1 MVYRKAGGSDSRT
14 LSMDAWVRKLGKG
27 LLEYCGGGWISHSP
41 FPFLSADTG
50 REDEA
55 RVLVRV
61 FLRALS
67 RIESEFDIAEKVGKT
82 VYREEEEET
91 SKFLYT
97 NRARSIDLLAG
108 FSSLRRRFETPR
120 NRRIRNWNADVLE
133 TRILLG
139 NYRERYR
146 VNRSRVG
153 EDVALELAVALLP
166 RSRGGSFDTTPPQ
179 FFFPPPSS
187 N

>member
-1 MVYRKAGGSDSRT
+1 MGSK
-14 LSMDAWVRKLGKG
+14 VRKRTIGILR
-27 LLEYCGGGWISHSP
+27 GGMDIP
-41 FPFLSADTG
+41 FPVPISICRHGEGRRGEGVGPSVSPSALEN
-50 REDEA
+50 RI
-55 RVLVRV
+55 RVRY
-61 FLRALS
+61 S
-67 RIESEFDIAEKVGKT
+67 GKSWQNGLPT
-82 VYREEEEET
+82 ERRRRPRN
-91 SKFLYT
+91 FYT
-97 NRARSIDLLAG
+97 RTRARSIDLLAG

>member
-1 MVYRKAGGSDSRT
+1 MGSK
-14 LSMDAWVRKLGKG
+14 VRKRTIGILR
-27 LLEYCGGGWISHSP
+27 GGMDIP
-41 FPFLSADTG
+41 FPVPISICRHGEGRRGEGVGPSVSPSALEN
-50 REDEA
+50 RI
-55 RVLVRV
+55 RVRY
-61 FLRALS
+61 S
-67 RIESEFDIAEKVGKT
+67 GKSWQNGLPT
-82 VYREEEEET
+82 ERRRRRPRN
-91 SKFLYT
+91 FYT
-97 NRARSIDLLAG
+97 RTRARSIDLLAG

>member
-1 MVYRKAGGSDSRT
+1 MGSK
-14 LSMDAWVRKLGKG
+14 VRKRTIGILR
-27 LLEYCGGGWISHSP
+27 GGWISHSP

-50 REDEA
+50 REDAA

-61 FLRALS
+61 FLPALS

-82 VYREEEEET
+82 VYRPREGGGDLEISIHEPCT
-91 SKFLYT
+91 
-97 NRARSIDLLAG
+97 IDLLAG

>member
-1 MVYRKAGGSDSRT
+1 MGSK
-14 LSMDAWVRKLGKG
+14 VRKRTIGIPR
-27 LLEYCGGGWISHSP
+27 GGMDIP
-41 FPFLSADTG
+41 FPVPISICRHGEGRRGEGVGPSVSPSALEN
-50 REDEA
+50 RI
-55 RVLVRV
+55 RVRY
-61 FLRALS
+61 S
-67 RIESEFDIAEKVGKT
+67 GKSWQNGLPT
-82 VYREEEEET
+82 ERRRRRPRN
-91 SKFLYT
+91 FYT
-97 NRARSIDLLAG
+97 RTRARSIDLLAG

-179 FFFPPPSS
+179 FFFPPPFS

>member
-1 MVYRKAGGSDSRT
+1 MGSK
-14 LSMDAWVRKLGKG
+14 VRKRTIGILR
-27 LLEYCGGGWISHSP
+27 GGMNIP
-41 FPFLSADTG
+41 FPVPISICRHGEGRRGEGVGPSVSPSALEN
-50 REDEA
+50 RI
-55 RVLVRV
+55 RVRY
-61 FLRALS
+61 S
-67 RIESEFDIAEKVGKT
+67 GKSWQNGLPT
-82 VYREEEEET
+82 ERRRRRPRN
-91 SKFLYT
+91 FYT
-97 NRARSIDLLAG
+97 RTRARSIDLLAG

-133 TRILLG
+133 TILLG